1 MPPAPKK
8 LDFNELLHQGDV
20 KVDLQVK
27 TAEDEKEKT
36 LRLRKDFYSFLVKD
50 LAPYVMAML
59 FVFAMGGYCFWVLN
73 RSRSTPEETQR
84 AWSALSA
91 IPGLVV
97 GIITG
102 KAMK

>member
-1 MPPAPKK
+1 MPTKPKP
-8 LDFNELLHQGDV
+8 LDFNDVLQKGEV

-27 TAEDEKEKT
+27 TAEDDQEKT
-36 LRLRKDFYSFLVKD
+36 LRLRKDFLSFLVKD
-50 LAPYVMAML
+50 LAPYVMAIL
-59 FVFAMGGYCFWVLN
+59 FVLVMGGYCFVVLN
-73 RSRSTPEETQR
+73 RSGSTPEEKQR

-91 IPGLVV
+91 ILGLVV